1 MDDEYHAGQWN
12 VPIVPGA
19 SIDRELRERL
29 ICAALSGLAS
39 NCIADYSR
47 GAHNAAVADRAI
59 AIADA
64 VIARLER
71 KEG

>member
-1 MDDEYHAGQWN
+1 MDVNAGQWN

-29 ICAALSGLAS
+29 ICAALSGIAAS
-39 NCIADYSR
+39 CHPSYVGSAWDFS
-47 GAHNAAVADRAI
+47 VADRAI